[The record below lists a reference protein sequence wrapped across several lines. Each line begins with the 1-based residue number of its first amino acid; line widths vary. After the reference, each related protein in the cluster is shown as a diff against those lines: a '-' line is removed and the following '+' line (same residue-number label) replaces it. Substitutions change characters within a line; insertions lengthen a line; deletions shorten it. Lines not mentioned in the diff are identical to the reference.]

1 MKGQTVSAQVGMAKV
16 VTTQYT
22 GLDVDYW
29 TDRLLD
35 RIIHV
40 GTDPACPSPIQEQA
54 VAYKAKIRFVIRHF
68 LVNAIK
74 SDRTTLY
81 NLFTQQGH
89 GDMAEILR
97 HLKEIQ

>member
-1 MKGQTVSAQVGMAKV
+1 MKGQTGTTGVGSATV
-16 VTTQYT
+16 VTTQNI

-40 GTDPACPSPIQEQA
+40 GTDPNCPSPIQEQA
-54 VAYKAKIRFVIRHF
+54 VAYKAQIRFVIRHF

-81 NLFTQQGH
+81 NLFLQQGH

-97 HLKEIQ
+97 LFKEIK